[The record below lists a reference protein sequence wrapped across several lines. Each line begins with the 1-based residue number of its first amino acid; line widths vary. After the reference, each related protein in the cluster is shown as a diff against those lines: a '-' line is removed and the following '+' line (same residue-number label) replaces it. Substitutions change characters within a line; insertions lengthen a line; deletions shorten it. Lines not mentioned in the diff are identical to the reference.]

1 MTKADSYSSLER
13 RFLDPVRGL
22 GLRVNLPIVRLLA
35 RLGISPHAVSL
46 SGPLFGLAFVLI
58 VPHNPRLSFL
68 VWLVSMWVDNLD
80 GSLARYTGRASDFG
94 ALMDQVAD
102 HLREIM
108 ILAGLASAGALHPL
122 WGSLYPFVY
131 TELNVILFITNYYA
145 VPIPLALK
153 SWPLLY
159 PVIAVY
165 LLWDINY
172 LDYAVGLCVLL
183 MSVTIAHGL
192 CLLSRAMHSQPKAD
206 R

>member
-13 RFLDPVRGL
+13 RFLDPVHQL

-35 RLGISPHAVSL
+35 RLGMSPHAVSL

-68 VWLVSMWVDNLD
+68 VWVVSMWVDSLD

-102 HLREIM
+102 HLREIL
-108 ILAGLASAGALHPL
+108 IVAGLASAGAPHPW

-131 TELNVILFITNYYA
+131 SALNVILAVTNYYA

-159 PVIAVY
+159 PVIALY

-172 LDYAVGLCVLL
+172 LNYAVGVCVLL
-183 MSVTIAHGL
+183 MSATILHGL
-192 CLLSRAMHSQPKAD
+192 CLLWRAMHSQPKAD
-206 R
+206 G